1 MRMYYCH
8 TCDADQPHRP
18 LNQAEAS
25 LLRERLGRAS
35 VHEFWICEA
44 VLDTGTGS
52 RCRNLRTGW
61 NKKPFDQP
69 IKLPV
74 PE

>member
-1 MRMYYCH
+1 MRTYYCH

-18 LNQAEAS
+18 LNAAEAAA
-25 LLRERLGRAS
+25 LKERLGRRS

-44 VLDTGTGS
+44 VLDAATG
-52 RCRNLRTGW
+52 RQCRNLRTGG
-61 NKKPFDQP
+61 NKKPFDPP